1 MKTYKMN
8 LTEKERN
15 VINAMRESNDIDND
29 IPGREEMID
38 RYMEMDDK
46 EFIEQYAK
54 IIGDDT
60 ILAVLQDTFES
71 DGKCNVLFD
80 VIGEDVI
87 DDLFDDLFESYVS
100 VEYRRQLFL
109 ESQDRFELCSR
120 LVNALHPS
128 CNF

>member
-15 VINAMRESNDIDND
+15 VINAMRESNGIDND
-29 IPGREEMID
+29 IPGREEIID

-54 IIGDDT
+54 IFGDDR

-71 DGKCNVLFD
+71 DGKWNVLFD

-87 DDLFDDLFESYVS
+87 DDLFESYVS

-109 ESQDRFELCSR
+109 EAEDRFELCSQ
-120 LVNALHPS
+120 LVNVLHPS

>member
-29 IPGREEMID
+29 IPGREEIID

-54 IIGDDT
+54 IFGDDR

-71 DGKCNVLFD
+71 DGKWNVLFD

-87 DDLFDDLFESYVS
+87 DDLFESYVS

-109 ESQDRFELCSR
+109 EAEDRFELCSQ
-120 LVNALHPS
+120 LVNVLHPS

>member
-15 VINAMRESNDIDND
+15 VINAMRESNGIDND
-29 IPGREEMID
+29 IPGREEIID

-60 ILAVLQDTFES
+60 ILATLQDTFES
-71 DGKCNVLFD
+71 DGKWNVLFD

-87 DDLFDDLFESYVS
+87 DDLFESYVS

>member
-29 IPGREEMID
+29 IPGREEIID

-54 IIGDDT
+54 IFGDDT

-71 DGKCNVLFD
+71 DGKWNVLFD

-87 DDLFDDLFESYVS
+87 DDLFESYVS

-109 ESQDRFELCSR
+109 DSQDRFELCSQ
-120 LVNALHPS
+120 LVNAIHPS